1 MFVKRGPRFTRQQL
15 ERAIAASVSWSET
28 LRRLGYRTAGGN
40 AATIKR
46 YARRWGIDTGH
57 FRPTG
62 RGPANRGKA
71 IPIAEI
77 LVRDSTY
84 SRKHLKERLFREGLK
99 ERRCEECGQ
108 GELWRGKRMALIID
122 HINGVP
128 NDNRLENLRILCPN
142 CAATLDTHCGRK
154 NRRPARR
161 CEECGAEYRP
171 RRRGQRFCSRACAE
185 RRGRAAGEARRK
197 VERPPYEQL
206 LGEVEAL
213 GYSAVGRRYG
223 VSDNAVRKWL
233 RFYERE
239 CVLRFPP

>member
-1 MFVKRGPRFTRQQL
+1 MKRGPRFTR
-15 ERAIAASVSWSET
+15 EEFEAAIAASLSWSET
-28 LRRLGYRTAGGN
+28 LRRLGYRSAGGN
-40 AATIKR
+40 AETVKR
-46 YARRWGIDTGH
+46 YARRWGIDWTH
-57 FRPTG
+57 FRRSG

-71 IPIAEI
+71 IPLARV
-77 LVRDSTY
+77 LVRGSTY

-154 NRRPARR
+154 NRRLPRA

-171 RRRGQRFCSRACAE
+171 RRADQRFCSRACGE
-185 RRGRAAGEARRK
+185 RHARAASVAVRK
-197 VERPPYEQL
+197 VERPPYERL
-206 LGEVEAL
+206 CREVEEL

-233 RFYERE
+233 RYYERE
-239 CVLRFPP
+239 RVLRLPP